1 MHLSNFLFLILCIVL
16 EVKWATS
23 ESGPWHKPTPS
34 LLKIDPGRILP
45 YMIKYGGLVLPKETE
60 EDLLILDKLCSC
72 DLTSLDVINKELEVL
87 NFTVCLPGYD
97 RKDTPALKV
106 KRLFLRW
113 NSYLH
118 PCIEV
123 EVEDVEVLVEFT
135 NLLLTNSNWNELKK
149 EGFPPQ
155 LEILT
160 SSEIDT
166 SSSTLVRIGR
176 VDLEG
181 AVTLKVI
188 SRSLGGQSVCPDVV
202 FEFGM
207 LEELV
212 DRIKHASIE
221 AERKTG
227 RKGCTTTEL
236 YDIVEQFFKS
246 KLKKML
252 QSTVMDIARGSLDP
266 NSGGSKTVRE
276 TKNAFEGAR
285 GIFQRYTQDV
295 ASVTEDRIQSKLSN
309 QLSKWGLSGDQVETL
324 KKASKKAAD
333 TAVDSFSAA
342 QSQIDRLKSDAKE
355 EGTLVAERLTEKDM
369 QKWGLSSE
377 QMEWVKAGYK
387 AAADA
392 AVAGIDAVVQEGSVD
407 DIENDGKESSEPAKK
422 EELFYPPW

>member
-1 MHLSNFLFLILCIVL
+1 MMMILLSAHIDHVFFETDSCILN
-16 EVKWATS
+16 
-23 ESGPWHKPTPS
+23 
-34 LLKIDPGRILP
+34 R
-45 YMIKYGGLVLPKETE
+45 
-60 EDLLILDKLCSC
+60 
-72 DLTSLDVINKELEVL
+72 
-87 NFTVCLPGYD
+87 
-97 RKDTPALKV
+97 
-106 KRLFLRW
+106 
-113 NSYLH
+113 
-118 PCIEV
+118 
-123 EVEDVEVLVEFT
+123 
-135 NLLLTNSNWNELKK
+135 NELKK